1 MVRFPYLIQRGT
13 INKPMVDRLSF
24 LSQAVQLDYMGSA
37 EFEFGALP
45 RSLRAIESKRDM
57 LTLRKVPSIMD
68 GESCLRVVSTLT
80 DEEFVEYE
88 KILVALREGRNIRT
102 KECTRFNVNHMPFSS
117 LKCDFWWDIN
127 NHVMFTF
134 DKNFSKRIISHI
146 DASLEYMNAQA

>member
-102 KECTRFNVNHMPFSS
+102 KECTRFNVNHMRFPS